1 MGIMIT
7 GIAVIS
13 ILTTLT
19 VEALKKTFNEAG
31 IKYSSNIMAAVVAV
45 ILSVTVSAGYIIFND
60 IEWSAQ
66 TVITIIA
73 MAFLSFLGATVGW
86 DKVMQA
92 IAQIKRIEE

>member
-19 VEALKKTFNEAG
+19 AEALKKTFNEAG

-45 ILSVTVSAGYIIFND
+45 ILSITVSAGYIIFND
-60 IEWSAQ
+60 IEWTAQ
-66 TVITIIA
+66 VVITIIA
-73 MAFLSFLGATVGW
+73 MAFLSFLGATTGW

>member
-19 VEALKKTFNEAG
+19 VEALKKTFDEAD
-31 IKYSSNIMAAVVAV
+31 IKYSSNILAAVVAV

-60 IEWSAQ
+60 IEWTAQ
-66 TVITIIA
+66 VVITIIA

-92 IAQIKRIEE
+92 IEQIKRCE